1 MARPS
6 QGCSAASGRSP
17 PHMTTPKR
25 RWLLPAVAVAASLA
39 LLAAA
44 YLVAANAWLR
54 SGRLQ
59 QVLDRHPD
67 HFFIRYGAAWTVLPG
82 VVHLRRIELHG
93 QSRRVQ
99 WGAAIDS
106 ATIVVDLPRLLRRE
120 LVAGSLDASG
130 VAVRVRRRPEATP
143 GAEAPA
149 QTPPIPGLRNTPAPP
164 EAPEPAE
171 TPGAPAPWRI
181 RLGGVTLDRLREVW
195 IGDYRFAGDASAAGG
210 FDLRPHR
217 GFALDP
223 ATATLRSGTLLVAAR
238 PMLGSIAGAV
248 SFELPA
254 VDPDRLQ
261 GSFMQLASG
270 RARLQGQ
277 LADLGFL
284 QPYLHGVPWLELAGN
299 AGAFAADLRV
309 RRGAYLAGTHAEA
322 RPGDVAARLFGD
334 QAAGRGRVSWDV
346 TPAPA
351 SGGGSGAVGTLA
363 AVFDEFRL
371 GRAGAA
377 EPLAHG
383 RGLRVEVATR
393 DLRVDGLPVPAALA
407 VDLPP
412 TEVGDFSAYNADLP
426 RGAGIA
432 LRAGTGLVSASLRAA
447 APAWEATGGIEL
459 RGRGLVIEIQG
470 ARLRGNLH
478 AQSRFRALP
487 RQRQVFLTESS
498 VELAGVEQMDAAA
511 AGAAPPPSAP
521 APGWWARLRLDYA
534 MVRPG
539 SAVELQAR
547 MRSTWSDTRPLFV
560 LFGLRDRP
568 LLSRLDRLLDLHPIG
583 AVGELTMGEGFFAID
598 SLDMTSGKADVRARL
613 RFAGGHGDGVL
624 YAAYGPLSVGM
635 QLRGGR
641 RSWKLVHAREWFD
654 RAAAR

>member
-1 MARPS
+1 
-6 QGCSAASGRSP
+6 
-17 PHMTTPKR
+17 MTNPKR
-25 RWLLPAVAVAASLA
+25 RRLVPAVAASLA

-44 YLVAANAWLR
+44 YLVAANAYLR
-54 SGRLQ
+54 SGRLAQ
-59 QVLDRHPD
+59 ALDRRPD
-67 HFFIRYGAAWTVLPG
+67 HFFIRYGSAWTVLPG

-99 WGAAIDS
+99 WGVAIDR
-106 ATIVVDLPRLLRRE
+106 ATVVVDLSRLLRRE
-120 LVAGSLDASG
+120 LVASALDAAG
-130 VAVRVRRRPEATP
+130 VAVRVRRRPEAMP

-164 EAPEPAE
+164 DTPEP
-171 TPGAPAPWRI
+171 PGAPAPWRI
-181 RLGGVTLDRLREVW
+181 RLGDVTLERLQEVW

-210 FDLRPHR
+210 FDLNPHR

-223 ATATLRSGTLLVAAR
+223 ATATLRSGALQVAAR
-238 PMLGSIAGAV
+238 PLLAAITGAV
-248 SFELPA
+248 RFELPA
-254 VDPDRLQ
+254 VNPDRLQ

-270 RARLQGQ
+270 RVRLQGQ
-277 LADLGFL
+277 LADLSFL
-284 QPYLHGVPWLELAGN
+284 QPYLHAVPWLELAGN
-299 AGAFAADLRV
+299 AGAFTADLRV
-309 RRGAYLAGTHAEA
+309 RRGAYLPGTHAEA

-346 TPAPA
+346 APAPA
-351 SGGGSGAVGTLA
+351 SGGGAAVGRLA

-371 GRAGAA
+371 GRTGAA
-377 EPLAHG
+377 ESLAHG

-393 DLRVDGLPVPAALA
+393 DLRIYALPAPAALA

-412 TEVGDFSAYNADLP
+412 TEVGDFSAYNTNLP
-426 RGAGIA
+426 HGAGIA
-432 LRAGTGLVSASLRAA
+432 LRSGTGLVSASLRAA

-470 ARLRGNLH
+470 AHLRGNLH
-478 AQSRFRALP
+478 VQSRFRAMP

-498 VELAGVEQMDAAA
+498 VELAGVERMDAAA
-511 AGAAPPPSAP
+511 APP

-539 SAVELQAR
+539 SPTVLQAK
-547 MRSTWSDTRPLFV
+547 MQSTLSDTRPLFV
-560 LFGLRDRP
+560 LFGLQDRP

-598 SLDMTSGKADVRARL
+598 SLDLTSGKADIRARL

-635 QLRGGR
+635 QLRGGH

-654 RAAAR
+654 RAATR